1 MTVLFSWMNYLVV
14 VVKKIVDIKALGCQ
28 YAHEHRTEDKQDHC
42 QHKADDG
49 TYQAGGG
56 QAAFPLFDGH
66 YGADDAADAQ
76 RDAQLGVAAAHH
88 DSSNSQNQSHN
99 SQSIGFLGP
108 IRGNRLLIRVV
119 LEILT
124 VHLWSSS

>member
-1 MTVLFSWMNYLVV
+1 MPMNTALKISRITVSTRPMM
-14 VVKKIVDIKALGCQ
+14 
-28 YAHEHRTEDKQDHC
+28 EHTRP
-42 QHKADDG
+42 AV
-49 TYQAGGG
+49 AR
-56 QAAFPLFDGH
+56 PLFRFLMDITEQMMPPMPRGMPKI
-66 YGADDAADAQ
+66 
-76 RDAQLGVAAAHH
+76 GVAAAHH